1 MSIFLGSGPP
11 VTWETIGLVA
21 VLLVVG
27 LLLFGAELFVLPG
40 FGLLGIIGALAMLG
54 GMLAAWFMIG
64 PFWGGVVVAVSS
76 VLVVV
81 FVVAAVRSRA
91 VRKRLVLEVSHGHGG
106 GSETED
112 MIALVGM
119 NGQLPTG
126 RCFIVVDGQE
136 RAAYDG
142 IRKLAFDGNTKV
154 RAIGKRLNHQT
165 FRDEILRVEVLISR
179 EPVTSLKELGG

>member
-112 MIALVGM
+112 MIAFVGM
-119 NGQLPTG
+119 NGETRSDLRPAG
-126 RCFIVVDGQE
+126 IAIVDGKRIDVVSE
-136 RAAYDG
+136 GGFIEKGSKVKVVALDG
-142 IRKLAFDGNTKV
+142 P
-154 RAIGKRLNHQT
+154 
-165 FRDEILRVEVLISR
+165 RVVVAR
-179 EPVTSLKELGG
+179 VQ